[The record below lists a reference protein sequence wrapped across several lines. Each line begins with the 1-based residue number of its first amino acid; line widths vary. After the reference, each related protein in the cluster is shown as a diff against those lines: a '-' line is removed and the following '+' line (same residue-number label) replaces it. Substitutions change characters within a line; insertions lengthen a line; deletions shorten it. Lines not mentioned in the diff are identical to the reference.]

1 MESEVEVKLFSGDM
15 MHNTTNQK
23 MSDICH
29 QVIRG
34 WLARVFHK
42 VEGEEVEVTNFCF
55 DTIQGDEQEDLPRN
69 SFVATR
75 DMVGVFENWVSSMHH
90 TLAFQDPD
98 I

>member
-1 MESEVEVKLFSGDM
+1 MAKAWLKYYCWINFP
-15 MHNTTNQK
+15 
-23 MSDICH
+23 IH

-55 DTIQGDEQEDLPRN
+55 DTIQASEQDDLPRS

-75 DMVGVFENWVSSMHH
+75 DMVGSFCLSLS
-90 TLAFQDPD
+90 LS
-98 I
+98 

>member
-1 MESEVEVKLFSGDM
+1 MEVKLFSGDM

-42 VEGEEVEVTNFCF
+42 VEREEVVVTNFCF
-55 DTIQGDEQEDLPRN
+55 DTIKGGEEEEEDILWN

-75 DMVGVFENWVSSMHH
+75 DMVSGFVSNSSFR
-90 TLAFQDPD
+90 L
-98 I
+98 